1 MAVSDQY
8 LWDRSGG
15 DEEVERLEKTLGRFA
30 LRADGAPALRR
41 PRRLRL
47 LLSMAAVAASAAAIA
62 VIVFLPRGAEVLTE
76 ERTFDLGR
84 FGSVRAEAKSRVA
97 VVRKD
102 DQLIKLR
109 LEEGTV
115 HASITLAARPRLFQV
130 ETPATTCVD
139 LGCKYTLTVDAE
151 GRSQVQVTSGR
162 VAFVDGAREVYVPS
176 GAGCEALKGRGSST
190 PAFLDIPERAKA
202 ALRAF
207 DLSAAAMRGA
217 AARAFSERA
226 ERLRET
232 LPLFHLIQDPDPAV
246 SEAGLDGLAR
256 LAGFPEGVTR
266 GMCLLRDLKGMC
278 TVRDPKMI
286 EAWREYLE
294 DQLGAWW

>member
-1 MAVSDQY
+1 MAVSDEY

-15 DEEVERLEKTLGRFA
+15 DEEVERLEKALGRFA
-30 LRADGAPALRR
+30 LRSESAPSLRR
-41 PRRLRL
+41 SRRPQWV
-47 LLSMAAVAASAAAIA
+47 LSIVAVAAAAAIA
-62 VIVFLPRGAEVLTE
+62 IVVFLPRGPEVLKE
-76 ERTFDLGR
+76 DRTFDLGR
-84 FGSVRAEAKSRVA
+84 FGSVRAEAKSRVS

-151 GRSQVQVTSGR
+151 GRSRVRVTSGR
-162 VAFVDGAREVYVPS
+162 VAFVDGAREVYVPT
-176 GAGCEALKGRGSST
+176 GAGCEALRGRGAST
-190 PAFLDIPERAKA
+190 PVFEDIPAKMKL

-207 DLSAAAMRGA
+207 DEAAPGER
-217 AARAFSERA
+217 ARAATEFSRQA

-232 LPLFHLIQDPDPAV
+232 LPLFHFLRDSDPDV
-246 SEAGLDGLAR
+246 SAAGLDGLMR
-256 LAGFPEGVTR
+256 LAGLPQGVTR
-266 GMCLLRDLKGMC
+266 SMCA
-278 TVRDPKMI
+278 VRDAKMT